1 MNPSTRGRFES
12 GLGSKTSWAVVALCL
27 ALVPIAAAGEPEP
40 VVLEGF
46 SPESSAWQQQCEAL
60 LEDLLSPQKME
71 EHLEHLADRPHLAGS
86 EGTRRVV
93 DYLHRQLSSFGF
105 ETETVRYDGYLPA
118 PVSVSV
124 ELVEPVVE
132 SLPTTEDRV
141 ADDPFTE
148 DVAAHPGW
156 NGYSPSGEAV
166 GHVVYAHF
174 GSERDLEKL
183 LDLGVDLRG
192 KILLMRYFGTGA
204 GRKIRNAERFG
215 AAAVVLYSDPAEDGY
230 PYGEVYPWGNW
241 RPAGAIMRRSIIF
254 LPYEGDPLSP
264 GWASRPGAKRL
275 RPEDVAL
282 PGIPVLSISY
292 RSAQRLLDLLAG
304 PVAPPEWQGRLPVT
318 YRIGPGPAKLRVRTE
333 MDNRDRPILNVIGRL
348 EGQAEP
354 DQWVIVSNHHDAWI
368 FGAGDPSSGTA
379 ALLELARGLGELAK
393 RECRPRRTV
402 IVAFWDA
409 EEMLLGGSTEWVEDL
424 EEELLEKAVAAINM
438 DSAVFNPDRPLSVAA
453 HPVLHRLFREVTRNV
468 RDPRTGRSTFDV
480 WRDLQNRYREVPGVD
495 GWGEFFDPGRELTEP
510 WVFEAPYDDAAPF
523 YNYLALPSSDM
534 YYGADYGMYHSIY
547 ENIHWMKTVVDPTFE
562 YHSVMAQ
569 IQGLVAMRLA
579 NAELLP
585 LDFAEEARYW
595 RRAYRDL
602 EAVASNRG
610 QKVPGIQEA
619 LGLIGRWESEAEAW
633 RHDAQ
638 RFLAGAESP
647 PDLAEVNLE
656 INRRARDFLR
666 PTGRPEAPNERNLFY
681 GSSYDFAGVSGSTLP
696 GIRFNLDRGRVEEA
710 EREAALYLEAIRRR
724 VQGVVKLRQE
734 MREVR

>member
-1 MNPSTRGRFES
+1 
-12 GLGSKTSWAVVALCL
+12 
-27 ALVPIAAAGEPEP
+27 
-40 VVLEGF
+40 
-46 SPESSAWQQQCEAL
+46 
-60 LEDLLSPQKME
+60 
-71 EHLEHLADRPHLAGS
+71 
-86 EGTRRVV
+86 
-93 DYLHRQLSSFGF
+93 
-105 ETETVRYDGYLPA
+105 
-118 PVSVSV
+118 
-124 ELVEPVVE
+124 
-132 SLPTTEDRV
+132 
-141 ADDPFTE
+141 
-148 DVAAHPGW
+148 
-156 NGYSPSGEAV
+156 
-166 GHVVYAHF
+166 
-174 GSERDLEKL
+174 
-183 LDLGVDLRG
+183 
-192 KILLMRYFGTGA
+192 
-204 GRKIRNAERFG
+204 
-215 AAAVVLYSDPAEDGY
+215 VVLYSDPAEDGY
-230 PYGEVYPWGNW
+230 PYGEVYPRGNW
-241 RPAGAIMRRSIIF
+241 RPAGAIMRRSIIS

-292 RSAQRLLDLLAG
+292 RSAQRILELLAG
-304 PVAPPEWQGRLPVT
+304 PVAPAEWQGRLPVT

-333 MDNRDRPILNVIGRL
+333 MDNRDRPMLNVVGRL

-402 IVAFWDA
+402 VVAFWDA

-424 EEELLEKAVAAINM
+424 EGELLEKAVAAINM

-510 WVFEAPYDDAAPF
+510 WVFEAPYDDAYPF
-523 YNYLALPSSDM
+523 YSYLALPASDM

-569 IQGLVAMRLA
+569 IQGLAAMRLA

-619 LGLIGRWESEAEAW
+619 LDLIDRWESEAEAW
-633 RHDAQ
+633 RRDAQ

-666 PTGRPEAPNERNLFY
+666 PAGRPDAPNERNLFF
-681 GSSYDFAGVSGSTLP
+681 GSSYDFEGVSGSTLP

>member
-1 MNPSTRGRFES
+1 MKPSTCGRF
-12 GLGSKTSWAVVALCL
+12 GSKTPWTVVVLCFALT
-27 ALVPIAAAGEPEP
+27 PITTAGEPEP
-40 VVLEGF
+40 EVLEGF
-46 SPESSAWQQQCEAL
+46 SPEMSARQQQCEASL
-60 LEDLLSPQKME
+60 KDLLSPKKME
-71 EHLEHLADRPHLAGS
+71 EHLERLAERPHMAGS

-93 DYLHRQLSSFGF
+93 DYLHQQLSSYGF
-105 ETETVRYDGYLPA
+105 ATETVHYDGYLPA

-124 ELVEPVVE
+124 ELVEPVAE

-141 ADDPFTE
+141 TDDPFTE

-166 GHVVYAHF
+166 GHVVYAHH
-174 GSERDLEKL
+174 GSESDFERLRDF
-183 LDLGVDLRG
+183 GIDLRG
-192 KILLMRYFGTGA
+192 KIVLMRYFGTGE
-204 GRKIRNAERFG
+204 GRKVRNAERFG

-230 PYGEVYPWGNW
+230 PYGEVYPGGNW
-241 RPAGAIMRRSIIF
+241 RPAGAIMRRSIIS

-292 RSAQRLLDLLAG
+292 RSAQRVLDLLAG

-318 YRIGPGPAKLRVRTE
+318 YRVGPGPAKLRVRTE
-333 MDNRDRPILNVIGRL
+333 MDNRDRPILNVVGRL
-348 EGQAEP
+348 EGQTEP

-379 ALLELARGLGELAK
+379 ALLEFARGLGELAK
-393 RECRPRRTV
+393 GECSPRRTV

-424 EEELLEKAVAAINM
+424 EGELLEKAVAAINM
-438 DSAVFNPDRPLSVAA
+438 DSAVFNPDRALSVAA
-453 HPVLHRLFREVTRNV
+453 HPVLHRLFRDVTRKV

-495 GWGEFFDPGRELTEP
+495 GWGEFFDPDRELIEP
-510 WVFEAPYDDAAPF
+510 WVFEAPNDDAYPF
-523 YNYLALPSSDM
+523 YNYLALPASDM

-579 NAELLP
+579 NAELPP

-602 EAVASNRG
+602 EAVALNRD
-610 QKVPGIQEA
+610 QKVPRLQEA
-619 LGLIGRWESEAEAW
+619 LGLIDRWESEAEAC
-633 RHDAQ
+633 RLDAQ
-638 RFLAGAESP
+638 RFLAGSQTP
-647 PDLAEVNLE
+647 PDIAEVNRVIKSRLS
-656 INRRARDFLR
+656 DFLR
-666 PTGRPEAPNERNLFY
+666 PAGRPDAPTERNLFS
-681 GSSYDFAGVSGSTLP
+681 GSSYDFEGVSGSTLP
-696 GIRFNLDRGRVEEA
+696 GIRFNLDRGRVGEA
-710 EREAALYLEAIRRR
+710 EREATLYLEALRRR
-724 VQGVVKLRQE
+724 VEGLAQLRQ
-734 MREVR
+734 RLRNVR